1 MSLSQSGTIP
11 KDGKQKGYF
20 VVPHRKVGKRN
31 VIARHEAILYIHL
44 RPPTRCRLYLHLP
57 ILLAFIASVYYHMKS
72 IARKKY
78 KHILFSYN
86 CKIE

>member
-31 VIARHEAILYIHL
+31 V
-44 RPPTRCRLYLHLP
+44 
-57 ILLAFIASVYYHMKS
+57 
-72 IARKKY
+72 
-78 KHILFSYN
+78 
-86 CKIE
+86 